1 MLPVQRAVVQS
12 LVRDLDP
19 TCHSQDPAQPNK
31 QILNIFF
38 KNKEE
43 EGREMER
50 ELVEG
55 GILTSYVLGK

>member
-1 MLPVQRAVVQS
+1 MQRAVVQS

-19 TCHSQDPAQPNK
+19 TCHNQDPAQPNK
-31 QILNIFF
+31 QILNIFL